1 MPKVGLNLIIAL
13 TLVIALTLAV
23 IASQFNPVIAAGAKG
38 QTGNAA
44 SSSHVGS
51 PGTGSKPNQGR
62 VPGNSKWSPITLK
75 RGLTKE

>member
-23 IASQFNPVIAAGAKG
+23 IASQLNPLIAAGAKG

-51 PGTGSKPNQGR
+51 PGTGSKPNKGR
-62 VPGNSKWSPITLK
+62 VPGDSKFDPTTLK
-75 RGLTKE
+75 SGITKE